1 MRRNTL
7 ARKVLVEQDVIW
19 SDQSEGLTTTS
30 VHHSLDDVLEKNE
43 NNIRLDQI
51 RRNVS
56 WLNNQLCCFN
66 HASFYDFFY
75 AIRRATR
82 FK

>member
-66 HASFYDFFY
+66 HASFYP
-75 AIRRATR
+75 
-82 FK
+82 